1 MRIFLTQEILETILL
16 FCEAYPN
23 LYKIFQDKPTFVFD
37 LNDDELDSIL
47 GDSGNDIT
55 QFLLGYDI
63 EHKAQK
69 GILDNFKNN
78 AKSMMDEPREL
89 FFLDVDEKTANKIR
103 IDYGVLV
110 ISSEHID
117 DTIFDKGI
125 FRYRVD
131 SNYKELG
138 NIHDSWTKVLQD
150 MKMMPCNS
158 IVISDSYMFNTAN
171 IDIKCCVKNI
181 EGLLDAV
188 LPQDFA
194 DTFHILLFTD
204 EILGNNDNI
213 NKAIGDIKAY
223 IKSKRSY
230 DIILESVF
238 YKSLHQRKIISNY
251 NVILFDKGVVAFKE
265 NGREVK
271 ATGTN
276 YFQCSTVYEN
286 AKNFTGQS
294 DFNIITKDLKDLQ
307 KWYIECKDIV
317 NKRINDDSKKI
328 LGTNNT
334 DKSLNNRIINHI

>member
-1 MRIFLTQEILETILL
+1 M
-16 FCEAYPN
+16 
-23 LYKIFQDKPTFVFD
+23 
-37 LNDDELDSIL
+37 
-47 GDSGNDIT
+47 
-55 QFLLGYDI
+55 
-63 EHKAQK
+63 
-69 GILDNFKNN
+69 
-78 AKSMMDEPREL
+78 
-89 FFLDVDEKTANKIR
+89 
-103 IDYGVLV
+103 
-110 ISSEHID
+110 
-117 DTIFDKGI
+117 
-125 FRYRVD
+125 
-131 SNYKELG
+131 
-138 NIHDSWTKVLQD
+138 
-150 MKMMPCNS
+150 
-158 IVISDSYMFNTAN
+158 
-171 IDIKCCVKNI
+171 
-181 EGLLDAV
+181 
-188 LPQDFA
+188 
-194 DTFHILLFTD
+194 LFTD

>member
-78 AKSMMDEPREL
+78 AKSMMDEPRGL

-204 EILGNNDNI
+204 DNTLLILM
-213 NKAIGDIKAY
+213 
-223 IKSKRSY
+223 
-230 DIILESVF
+230 
-238 YKSLHQRKIISNY
+238 
-251 NVILFDKGVVAFKE
+251 
-265 NGREVK
+265 
-271 ATGTN
+271 
-276 YFQCSTVYEN
+276 
-286 AKNFTGQS
+286 
-294 DFNIITKDLKDLQ
+294 
-307 KWYIECKDIV
+307 
-317 NKRINDDSKKI
+317 
-328 LGTNNT
+328 
-334 DKSLNNRIINHI
+334 